1 MTCSCDIKKPTDK
14 PSKCTVTV
22 CYDSLARD
30 KGSAW
35 EEEDCR
41 LSQALPGPITLQALS
56 NAKNPLRRKQ
66 QNSFL
71 HIGLSFPPSFSLSL
85 SLLQGRPREVL
96 TFGCRC
102 SRTGC
107 SRPAAVWCA
116 QCAPRTS
123 GSSDKH
129 TRPQTLV
136 SDQLKK
142 GSTWNKSAEML
153 IKMANWS
160 SPLCDAGVGRYIL
173 SSCHLPSPPGE
184 ILHKTEDRIKIY
196 TEIWLNVA
204 LILK

>member
-71 HIGLSFPPSFSLSL
+71 HIGLSFPPSLFLSL
-85 SLLQGRPREVL
+85 IL
-96 TFGCRC
+96 
-102 SRTGC
+102 
-107 SRPAAVWCA
+107 A
-116 QCAPRTS
+116 
-123 GSSDKH
+123 
-129 TRPQTLV
+129 
-136 SDQLKK
+136 
-142 GSTWNKSAEML
+142 
-153 IKMANWS
+153 I
-160 SPLCDAGVGRYIL
+160 PL
-173 SSCHLPSPPGE
+173 SPPGQAQRSTHVRLPVLSDWLLPACCSLVRSMCSTYVW
-184 ILHKTEDRIKIY
+184 I
-196 TEIWLNVA
+196 IWQTHQATNTGLRSA
-204 LILK
+204 QERQYLEQECWDAD